1 MSVNRDSFSAGNRT
15 RLPVRSNRSNDRS
28 GSSATRRQRWR
39 DRESERERSFSA
51 RHVRGEKEGGGGGG
65 ERNAGEKGKSPG
77 ARDTLTTAQV
87 LIAVAASQGSRF
99 WLRRRS
105 ELNVRAN
112 NPGTDT
118 SPRSYLTGKTLNT
131 SFLFFSFDRPGQ
143 ESREKFLAPDHQGEY
158 EESVSYKEGRSS
170 SRKLGK
176 KLGKLRRFLIII
188 ARLLDFFFFLVLLFL
203 EFGFNRGSSHHR
215 RVDRDNYIWNI

>member
-131 SFLFFSFDRPGQ
+131 SFLFFFFWSTGA
-143 ESREKFLAPDHQGEY
+143 KI
-158 EESVSYKEGRSS
+158 EGRIFGP
-170 SRKLGK
+170 RPPG
-176 KLGKLRRFLIII
+176 GVWGIRFLWGGKIEFSKTRKIGTI
-188 ARLLDFFFFLVLLFL
+188 LDYYCKIVGFLSFSFLVLLF
-203 EFGFNRGSSHHR
+203 FGFNRGSSHHR

>member
-1 MSVNRDSFSAGNRT
+1 M
-15 RLPVRSNRSNDRS
+15 
-28 GSSATRRQRWR
+28 
-39 DRESERERSFSA
+39 
-51 RHVRGEKEGGGGGG
+51 
-65 ERNAGEKGKSPG
+65 
-77 ARDTLTTAQV
+77 
-87 LIAVAASQGSRF
+87 AASQGSRF

-143 ESREKFLAPDHQGEY
+143 ESREEFLAPDHQGEY
-158 EESVSYKEGRSS
+158 EESVSGGKIEFSKT
-170 SRKLGK
+170 RKIGTILDYYCKIVG
-176 KLGKLRRFLIII
+176 FLS
-188 ARLLDFFFFLVLLFL
+188 FSFLVLLFL

>member
-143 ESREKFLAPDHQGEY
+143 ESREEFLAPDHQGEY
-158 EESVSYKEGRSS
+158 EESVSGRKIEFSKTRKET
-170 SRKLGK
+170 RKIGTILDYYCKIVG
-176 KLGKLRRFLIII
+176 FL
-188 ARLLDFFFFLVLLFL
+188 FFLVLLFL